1 MRAAAPVA
9 VLGSGGPGWR
19 AVQTVL
25 PALAVASLSAWGLAH
40 FRQPVW
46 PAWGLALL
54 VAIPLWRATAAERR
68 ELRWDGQVWS
78 LEGTAGQLVVAMDLG
93 AFVLIRL
100 RAEHPMRDR
109 WWAVTATEAGAAWPA
124 LRAALYSRPPQT
136 TPRGRPPE
144 RAAD

>member
-19 AVQTVL
+19 AVQTAL
-25 PALAVASLSAWGLAH
+25 PALAAASLAAWGLAH
-40 FRQPVW
+40 FEQPAW
-46 PAWGLALL
+46 PAWGPALL
-54 VAIPLWRATAAERR
+54 VGVGAWRATSPQAR
-68 ELRWDGQVWS
+68 ELRWDGQTWS
-78 LEGTAGQLVVAMDLG
+78 LDGTAGRPAVALDLG
-93 AFVLIRL
+93 VFLLIRL
-100 RAEHPMRDR
+100 RTEPPFRDR
-109 WWAVTATEAGAAWPA
+109 WWAVTAAEAGAAWPA